1 MIFNLSTPAVKAK
14 GPTASIDPQSG
25 ASYTNGLSGLE
36 ADVVSLLSAAIS
48 ENNGITNETSVGDL
62 YNAAGQTWEC
72 CAAYDNAVYPNI
84 VPGNGAWHTF
94 NRPLHGTAP
103 DTARPFVPPAGAH
116 VMYKAGEY
124 MTLDDRLY
132 RCLMDTVYAPAEYAP
147 AWEAMA

>member
-1 MIFNLSTPAVKAK
+1 MRSDVLQQAQAIRAATLKAAAHVA
-14 GPTASIDPQSG
+14 GDNDRLGIRVLYPEWTSG
-25 ASYTNGLSGLE
+25 AH
-36 ADVVSLLSAAIS
+36 A
-48 ENNGITNETSVGDL
+48 VGDL

-72 CAAYDNAVYPNI
+72 CAAYDNAVYPDI

-116 VMYKAGEY
+116 DMYKAGEY

>member
-1 MIFNLSTPAVKAK
+1 MRTDILQQAQAIRAATLKAAAHVA
-14 GPTASIDPQSG
+14 GDNDRLGIRVLYPEWTLG
-25 ASYTNGLSGLE
+25 AH
-36 ADVVSLLSAAIS
+36 A
-48 ENNGITNETSVGDL
+48 VGDL

-72 CAAYDNAVYPNI
+72 CTAYDNAVYPDI

-103 DTARPFVPPAGAH
+103 DTAQPFVPPAGAH
-116 VMYKAGEY
+116 DMYKAGEY

>member
-1 MIFNLSTPAVKAK
+1 MRTDILQQAQAIRAATLKAAAHVA
-14 GPTASIDPQSG
+14 GDNDRLGIRVLYPEWTSG
-25 ASYTNGLSGLE
+25 AH
-36 ADVVSLLSAAIS
+36 A
-48 ENNGITNETSVGDL
+48 VGDL
-62 YNAAGQTWEC
+62 YNAAGQTWKC
-72 CAAYDNAVYPNI
+72 CAAYDNAVYPDI

-116 VMYKAGEY
+116 DMYKAGEY
-124 MTLDDRLY
+124 MTLGDRLY

>member
-1 MIFNLSTPAVKAK
+1 MRSDILQQAQAIRAVTLKAAAHVA
-14 GPTASIDPQSG
+14 GDNDRLGIRVLYPEWTSG
-25 ASYTNGLSGLE
+25 AH
-36 ADVVSLLSAAIS
+36 A
-48 ENNGITNETSVGDL
+48 VGDL

-72 CAAYDNAVYPNI
+72 CAAYDNAVYPDI

-116 VMYKAGEY
+116 DMYKAGEY

>member
-1 MIFNLSTPAVKAK
+1 MRSDILRQAQAIRAATLKAAAHVA
-14 GPTASIDPQSG
+14 GDNDRLGIRVLYPEWTSG
-25 ASYTNGLSGLE
+25 AH
-36 ADVVSLLSAAIS
+36 A
-48 ENNGITNETSVGDL
+48 VGEL

-72 CAAYDNAVYPNI
+72 CAAYDNAVYPDI

-116 VMYKAGEY
+116 DMYKAGEY

>member
-1 MIFNLSTPAVKAK
+1 MRSDILQQAQAIRAATLKAAAHVAGDNDRLGIRVLYPEWTP
-14 GPTASIDPQSG
+14 G
-25 ASYTNGLSGLE
+25 AH
-36 ADVVSLLSAAIS
+36 A
-48 ENNGITNETSVGDL
+48 VGDL

-72 CAAYDNAVYPNI
+72 CTAYDNAVYPDI
-84 VPGNGAWHTF
+84 VPGNGAWHSF

-103 DTARPFVPPAGAH
+103 DTARPFVPPVGAH
-116 VMYKAGEY
+116 DMYKAGEY

>member
-1 MIFNLSTPAVKAK
+1 MRTDILQQAQAIRAATLKAAAHVAGDNDRLGIRVLYPEWTP
-14 GPTASIDPQSG
+14 G
-25 ASYTNGLSGLE
+25 AH
-36 ADVVSLLSAAIS
+36 A
-48 ENNGITNETSVGDL
+48 VGDL
-62 YNAAGQTWEC
+62 YNVAGQTWEC
-72 CAAYDNAVYPNI
+72 CTAYDNAVYPDI
-84 VPGNGAWHTF
+84 VPGNGAWHSF

-116 VMYKAGEY
+116 DMYKAGEY

>member
-1 MIFNLSTPAVKAK
+1 MRSDILQQARAIRAATLKAAAHVA
-14 GPTASIDPQSG
+14 GDNDRLGIRVLYPEWTSG
-25 ASYTNGLSGLE
+25 AH
-36 ADVVSLLSAAIS
+36 A
-48 ENNGITNETSVGDL
+48 VGDL

-72 CAAYDNAVYPNI
+72 CAAYDNAVYPDI

-116 VMYKAGEY
+116 DMYKAGEY
-124 MTLDDRLY
+124 MTLGDRLY

>member
-1 MIFNLSTPAVKAK
+1 MRSDILQQAQAIRAATLKAAAHVA
-14 GPTASIDPQSG
+14 GDNDRLGIRVLYPEWTSG
-25 ASYTNGLSGLE
+25 AH
-36 ADVVSLLSAAIS
+36 A
-48 ENNGITNETSVGDL
+48 VGDL

-72 CAAYDNAVYPNI
+72 CTAYDNAVYPDI

-116 VMYKAGEY
+116 DMYKAGEY

>member
-1 MIFNLSTPAVKAK
+1 MRTDILQQAQAIRAATLKAAAHVA
-14 GPTASIDPQSG
+14 GDNDRLGIRVLYPEWTSG
-25 ASYTNGLSGLE
+25 AH
-36 ADVVSLLSAAIS
+36 A
-48 ENNGITNETSVGDL
+48 VGDL

-72 CAAYDNAVYPNI
+72 CAAYDNAVYPDI

-116 VMYKAGEY
+116 DMYKAGEY

>member
-1 MIFNLSTPAVKAK
+1 MRTDILQQAQAIRAATLKAAAHVAGDNDRLGIRALYPGWTP
-14 GPTASIDPQSG
+14 G
-25 ASYTNGLSGLE
+25 AY
-36 ADVVSLLSAAIS
+36 A
-48 ENNGITNETSVGDL
+48 VGDL

-72 CAAYDNAVYPNI
+72 CAAYDNAVYPDI

-103 DTARPFVPPAGAH
+103 DTARPFVPPVGAH
-116 VMYKAGEY
+116 DMYKAGEY